1 MQEEDF
7 QVERILDKRVGKSG
21 KIEYLLKKRGYF
33 DEDNIWETQ
42 DNLDCID
49 LIQEF
54 ERKR

>member
-1 MQEEDF
+1 MDEDF

-21 KIEYLLKKRGYF
+21 KVEYLLKWRGYL
-33 DEDNIWETQ
+33 DEDNPWEPH
-42 DNLDCID
+42 DNLDCTS